1 MKIVFAGTP
10 AVALPTLELL
20 ARGHEIASVI
30 TREDALQG
38 RKRVLTPSPVAA
50 RAVELGIP
58 SIRANRLDDIV
69 TERVADL
76 QPDLG
81 VIVAYG
87 GLVRSPLLETPRLGW
102 INLHFSL
109 LPRWRGAAPVQ
120 WSILSGDTDGGATVF
135 QLVAALDAGPEFAR
149 VVRPIGAH
157 ETSGHLLEALSHDGA
172 ALTLKVVD
180 DLQAGTARALEQHGD
195 VTLAPKITLEHARI
209 DWAHDADAVFRR
221 IRATTPEP
229 GAFSII
235 DGLRVK
241 ILEAAPAYETAALR
255 PGVLGGDGARVLI
268 GTASTPIELLR
279 VQPAGKKPMPAT
291 AWWRGLDAAQS
302 HSADSS
308 ASGAT
313 ITGASGTGTAITDR
327 FGTP

>member
-1 MKIVFAGTP
+1 MKLVFAGTP
-10 AVALPTLELL
+10 AVALPTLDLL
-20 ARGHEIASVI
+20 AAHHEIVSVV
-30 TREDALQG
+30 TREDAPQG
-38 RKRVLTPSPVAA
+38 RKRVLTPSPVAT
-50 RAVELGIP
+50 RATELGIP
-58 SIRANRLDDIV
+58 TLRANRLDEAV
-69 TERVADL
+69 TARVAEL

-120 WSILSGDTDGGATVF
+120 WSIMSGDPDGGASVF

-149 VVRPIGAH
+149 LVRPIGAH

-172 ALTLKVVD
+172 SLTLKVVD
-180 DLQAGTARALEQHGD
+180 DLEAGVARSVEQQGE

-209 DWAHDADAVFRR
+209 DWQQNAETVFRR

-229 GAFSII
+229 GAFTVI

-241 ILEAAPAYETAALR
+241 VLQAAPSYDTAALP
-255 PGVLGGDGARVLI
+255 PGELAGDGARVLI
-268 GTASTPIELLR
+268 GTATAPLELIR
-279 VQPAGKKPMPAT
+279 VQPAGKTAMAAT
-291 AWWRGLDAAQS
+291 DWWRGMPTQTL
-302 HSADSS
+302 HTADR
-308 ASGAT
+308 
-313 ITGASGTGTAITDR
+313 TAPDR
-327 FGTP
+327 FDTP

>member
-1 MKIVFAGTP
+1 MKLVFAGTP

-20 ARGHEIASVI
+20 AQRHEIVTVI
-30 TREDALQG
+30 TREDAPQG

-50 RAVELGIP
+50 RASELGLP
-58 SIRANRLDDIV
+58 MIRANRLDDVV
-69 TERVADL
+69 TAQVAAL

-120 WSILSGDTDGGATVF
+120 WTIMSGDNDGGATVF

-149 VVRPIGAH
+149 LVRPIGAH

-180 DLQAGTARALEQHGD
+180 DLEAGTARSVEQQGD
-195 VTLAPKITLEHARI
+195 ITVAPKITLEHAHI
-209 DWAHDADAVFRR
+209 DWADDADTVFRR

-229 GAFSII
+229 GAFTMI
-235 DGLRVK
+235 DGQRVK
-241 ILEAAPAYETAALR
+241 ILEAAPTYDTPSLL
-255 PGVLGGDGARVLI
+255 PGTLGGDGARVLI
-268 GTASTPIELLR
+268 GTATTPIELLR
-279 VQPAGKKPMPAT
+279 VQPASKKPMPAID
-291 AWWRGLDAAQS
+291 WWRGLAPTQS
-302 HSADSS
+302 HSADLP
-308 ASGAT
+308 AS
-313 ITGASGTGTAITDR
+313 DR
-327 FGTP
+327 FDTP